1 MIKEKLHLLED
12 KPGCYLMYDKN
23 DEIIGYR
30 FVNLG
35 KMMKAIR
42 GGADPKEAYAASI
55 GTYGRYADAVKTID
69 PRKE

>member
-1 MIKEKLHLLED
+1 MTDGYILNLGL
-12 KPGCYLMYDKN
+12 DKN